1 MLNSARRYNTN
12 FQDIYNKSQVTLGP
26 SCNNKPGTILITGAQ
41 GMLGHGLA
49 VAIQQLKETGHLL
62 DTHLILS
69 SRKWSSAASMIWK
82 NSPKCELITNDRIPF
97 IRQEID
103 LAIHTA
109 SPSNI
114 TQITSYEEVEHAN
127 LAILREILKKSPGK
141 VIYISSGE
149 VYRGGETDEGRTLG
163 GFSKNNMRDWYPIVK
178 IAAENELKYFQS
190 ENNLEVCIIRLFHTF
205 GPGVKEHD
213 GRSFADV
220 LWGATT
226 KNEILLK
233 SKGQQVRTFL
243 YLSDAID
250 GVLLLAFNRPLGFS
264 ITNLGSGVP
273 ISICEFAEKVA
284 KISGASIRYDFGATF
299 QHSPND
305 SIVPIVESLI
315 LKGWNSNVELE
326 DGIQRTI
333 SWIRNS
339 TRIRK

>member
-1 MLNSARRYNTN
+1 MLSDARNYITN
-12 FQDIYNKSQVTLGP
+12 FQDIYDKSQVTLGLCYDYEP
-26 SCNNKPGTILITGAQ
+26 RTILITGAQ

-49 VAIQQLKETGHLL
+49 VAIQQLKETGRLSE
-62 DTHLILS
+62 THLILS
-69 SRKWSSAASMIWK
+69 SRKWSSATSMIWK
-82 NSPKCELITNDRIPF
+82 NNTKCELITNDRIPF

-103 LAIHTA
+103 LVIHTA

-114 TQITSYEEVEHAN
+114 TQITSFEEVEHAN
-127 LAILREILKKSPGK
+127 LVILREILNKSPRK

-149 VYRGGETDEGRTLG
+149 VYRGGETHEGRALG
-163 GFSKNNMRDWYPIVK
+163 GFSKNNIRDWYPIVK
-178 IAAENELKYFQS
+178 IASENELKYFQS
-190 ENNLEVCIIRLFHTF
+190 KHELEVCIIRLFHTF

-220 LWGATT
+220 LWGATA

-250 GVLLLAFNRPLGFS
+250 GVLLLAFNRPQGFS
-264 ITNLGSGVP
+264 ITNLGSAEP
-273 ISICEFAEKVA
+273 ISIYEFAEKVA
-284 KISGASIRYDFGATF
+284 RISGASIRYDFAETF

-305 SIVPIVESLI
+305 SIVPNIESLI
-315 LKGWNSNVELE
+315 LKGWDPNVELE

-339 TRIRK
+339 TLARK